1 MERFTFQTGSP
12 VRTGKMQTIDQNV
25 NPKRN
30 ASSLLMALALIPAA
44 LLAAGIWYAVG
55 TFVIDTPEVHQAAS
69 SAATSPRSSDS
80 SNNRAI
86 APTVNADA
94 PPKPITGY
102 VPKRTQDTSGFFQMV
117 AFVKPWPHNATL
129 EEVGQAF
136 QGVGPRAIAEIDRKL
151 ATELLAP
158 DDEIKSQ
165 LVRVLMFNH
174 EGRPDRAYAALQQI
188 RSRVETD
195 DDLARQWLYTIIH
208 IQGVVSMRR
217 GENDN
222 CIMCRGES
230 SCIIPIAPAAV
241 HTVPD
246 GSRQAIVHFTEY
258 LAQFPDELEV
268 RWLLNLAHMTLGEHP
283 DKVDPR
289 YRLSLDHFRESEF
302 DIGKFRDI
310 GERTGVNRFNQ
321 SGGAIM
327 EDFDNDGLL
336 DLVVTSIDP
345 NAVMGLY
352 RNMGDGK
359 FVECTA
365 GAGLSAQFGGLN
377 CGQTDYNNDGLLDI
391 FIPRGAWI
399 PFPVRP
405 SLLQNN
411 GDGTFSDVTAEA
423 GLIESLNSN
432 SAAWADYDNDG
443 CIDVMIACERQTNR
457 LYRNEGN
464 GTFVEV
470 ARLAGVQQDSKAF
483 CKAAVWLDYDN
494 DDYPDLF
501 LNNLEGA
508 GRLFRN
514 NRGGAFSDVSASQG
528 IDGPQEGFP
537 CWAWDYDND
546 GWLDIFATSYYRNV
560 SAVVQGILGE
570 PSGYQ
575 SNRLFHNRRG
585 HGFED
590 QTEAAGLNLVLATMG
605 CNFADFDNDGY
616 LDMYLGTGA
625 PGYEFLVPKRMFK
638 NVGGER
644 FAEVTGTAGTG
655 HLQKG
660 HGVACGDWDRD
671 GNVDVFIQLGG
682 PAAGDKFHN
691 VLFQNPGHTNRWL
704 TLKLVGR
711 QTNRAAFGA
720 RIKIVT
726 AGEKVLTI
734 HRHITSGSSFGANP
748 LEQTIGLGT
757 ADRIAELEIHWPT
770 SRTTQVFRDID
781 VNQSVEVV
789 EGATAYRQLES
800 QPVDWQE

>member
-1 MERFTFQTGSP
+1 
-12 VRTGKMQTIDQNV
+12 MQTIDQNI

-30 ASSLLMALALIPAA
+30 ASSLLVALALIPAA
-44 LLAAGIWYAVG
+44 LLAGGIWYAVS
-55 TFVIDTPEVHQAAS
+55 TFVIVTPEVRQAAPP
-69 SAATSPRSSDS
+69 AATTPRSSDS
-80 SNNRAI
+80 SNIAAI
-86 APTVNADA
+86 DPAADA
-94 PPKPITGY
+94 DVPRKGKTRYI
-102 VPKRTQDTSGFFQMV
+102 PKRTHDTSGFFQMV

-136 QGVGPRAIAEIDRKL
+136 QGVGPRTIAEIDRKL
-151 ATELLAP
+151 ATSLLAP
-158 DDEIKSQ
+158 DDEIKSH
-165 LVRVLMFNH
+165 LVRVLMFNQ
-174 EGRPDRAYAALQQI
+174 EGKPDRAYAALQGV
-188 RSRVETD
+188 RSRVEAD
-195 DDLARQWLYTIIH
+195 DDLAHNWLYTIIH
-208 IQGVVSMRR
+208 MQGVVSMRR

-222 CIMCRGES
+222 CIMCRGEG

-283 DKVDPR
+283 DGVDPR

-310 GERTGVNRFNQ
+310 GHLAGVNRFNQ

-336 DLVVTSIDP
+336 DIAVTSIDA

-352 RNMGDGK
+352 RNTGDGK

-365 GAGLSAQFGGLN
+365 VAGLSAQLGGLN
-377 CGQTDYNNDGLLDI
+377 CGQTDYNNDGLMDI

-399 PFPVRP
+399 NFPVRP
-405 SLLQNN
+405 SLLRNN
-411 GDGTFSDVTAEA
+411 GDGTFSDVTDDA
-423 GLIESLNSN
+423 GLIEPLNSN

-443 CIDVMIACERQTNR
+443 CVDVMIACERQANR

-470 ARLAGVQQDSKAF
+470 ARLAGVQQDAKAF

-494 DDYPDLF
+494 DDFPDLF
-501 LNNLEGA
+501 LNNLEGV

-514 NRGGAFSDVSASQG
+514 NGRGAFSDVSASQG

-560 SAVVQGILGE
+560 PAVVKGMLGE

-575 SNRLFHNRRG
+575 SNRLFHNRQG
-585 HGFED
+585 ESFED

-638 NVGGER
+638 NVAGER
-644 FAEVTGTAGTG
+644 FTEVTGTSGTG

-682 PAAGDKFHN
+682 PALGDKFHN

-704 TLKLVGR
+704 ALKLVGR

-726 AGEKVLTI
+726 TGENPLTI

-748 LEQTIGLGT
+748 LEQTIGLGL
-757 ADRIAELEIHWPT
+757 ADRISELEIHWPA
-770 SRTTQVFRDID
+770 SRTTQVFRDVD
-781 VNQSVEVV
+781 VNQSLEVV

-800 QPVDWQE
+800 QPVAWQE